1 MIRTLILVLLCSWG
15 LSAQE
20 GHRIAVEV
28 EGYDEE
34 FLTLGYYLLDN
45 QYIVDTAYRQE
56 TGQYVFSSDT
66 ASLDPGIYLVVLAPD
81 NDFFQLLIGN
91 EEDQRFTLRTHVG
104 RLNEVEVSGSREN
117 ELFYEYLTF
126 LSDAQAESAGYR
138 GRTADPSLTED
149 EQAELTAALDELD
162 QRVRTYQQALQ
173 ERYPESFVAL
183 IIQANKTATPPD
195 YAEIADEEERKERQW
210 RWLQTNY
217 FDGMP
222 LQDPRLLRTP
232 FLFSR
237 IDYYV
242 NKLQLR
248 HPDTLARAIDFVLD
262 QLDPESET
270 YKYYTVHF
278 TNEAASSNIVGMD
291 ALYVHMVDTYYR
303 TGRAPWTEGDQLAK
317 MIDNADRLKPLL
329 IGKKAPD
336 LAMTTREGE
345 DINLHDLNAKY
356 TVLYFWRYDCAACK
370 KSTPIMKEF
379 YAEWK
384 DRGVEIFSVCTKG
397 IDELGDCWDY
407 VDEHDIGNWVQ
418 VADPY
423 QRYYKEYDIRSTPTI
438 FLLDRDKTIVSK
450 RIGAEQ
456 LDEVLSDLV
465 KREEAETAGK

>member
-1 MIRTLILVLLCSWG
+1 
-15 LSAQE
+15 
-20 GHRIAVEV
+20 
-28 EGYDEE
+28 
-34 FLTLGYYLLDN
+34 
-45 QYIVDTAYRQE
+45 
-56 TGQYVFSSDT
+56 
-66 ASLDPGIYLVVLAPD
+66 
-81 NDFFQLLIGN
+81 
-91 EEDQRFTLRTHVG
+91 
-104 RLNEVEVSGSREN
+104 
-117 ELFYEYLTF
+117 
-126 LSDAQAESAGYR
+126 
-138 GRTADPSLTED
+138 
-149 EQAELTAALDELD
+149 
-162 QRVRTYQQALQ
+162 
-173 ERYPESFVAL
+173 
-183 IIQANKTATPPD
+183 
-195 YAEIADEEERKERQW
+195 
-210 RWLQTNY
+210 
-217 FDGMP
+217 
-222 LQDPRLLRTP
+222 
-232 FLFSR
+232 
-237 IDYYV
+237 
-242 NKLQLR
+242 
-248 HPDTLARAIDFVLD
+248 
-262 QLDPESET
+262 
-270 YKYYTVHF
+270 
-278 TNEAASSNIVGMD
+278 
-291 ALYVHMVDTYYR
+291 
-303 TGRAPWTEGDQLAK
+303 